1 MEFQIGEYKMKKIM
15 LTAMLLGATL
25 NVQAQNL
32 IQNGSFED
40 VGTGEDFGQ
49 FWLFTDANPL
59 PNWDRPASVA
69 STVVQSYVEGGS
81 WHAAPVGFGEKWVEL
96 STIAATG
103 QTSTSGGIT
112 QSIAGLAAG
121 EQYDLSFYYAARPDA
136 GASAFD
142 VIWNTDT
149 PLSFTAAATSAV
161 DWTLYQTT
169 VTAGSSNSLSFLDTS
184 NVAEFGARIDGVS
197 LTAVSA
203 VPEPE
208 TYAMFLA
215 GLGLLGFASRKR
227 KA

>member
-1 MEFQIGEYKMKKIM
+1 
-15 LTAMLLGATL
+15 MLLGATL

-40 VGTGEDFGQ
+40 VGTGEDYDT
-49 FWLFTDANPL
+49 FWLFTDTNPL
-59 PNWDRPASVA
+59 PNWGRPASVK

-81 WHAAPVGFGEKWVEL
+81 WHAAALGEKWVEL
-96 STIAATG
+96 STIAPTG

-161 DWTLYQTT
+161 DWTRYQTT

-184 NVAEFGARIDGVS
+184 NVVEFGARIDGVS